1 MVLPHPG
8 NAPAAAMRPER
19 GRAAEVTG
27 VSTRETTMIAAVDA
41 REGTEH
47 VEAILDRASE
57 GPRRVLA

>member
-47 VEAILDRASE
+47 VEAILDRAQ
-57 GPRRVLA
+57 